1 MNKCDQFP
9 TKLELK
15 LLMKQADK
23 DQNGVITIDEF
34 VDFMNTPKRCQ
45 YSSEELLE
53 QFRLFDKDK
62 DGFIT
67 REEMISIVAEFGL
80 GGDFPRDVIDTLFQ
94 EADTDGD
101 GMINL
106 DEFVVA
112 MK

>member
-67 REEMISIVAEFGL
+67 REEMISIVTEFGL
-80 GGDFPRDVIDTLFQ
+80 GG
-94 EADTDGD
+94 
-101 GMINL
+101 
-106 DEFVVA
+106 
-112 MK
+112 